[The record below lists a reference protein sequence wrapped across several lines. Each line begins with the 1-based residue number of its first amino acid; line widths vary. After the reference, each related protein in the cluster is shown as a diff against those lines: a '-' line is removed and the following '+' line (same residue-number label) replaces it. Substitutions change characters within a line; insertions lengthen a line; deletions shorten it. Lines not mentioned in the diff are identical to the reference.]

1 MLEFVMPRPRRT
13 QISVEDTP
21 YYHCCSRVVRRAYLC
36 GDDQFSGKNY
46 DHRRSWVESLLHE
59 LETVFAID
67 VAAFAVMF
75 NHLHVVLRIDIE
87 TANRWSDRQVLEQW
101 HKLFKGDELTQ
112 KFVNGELVE
121 AHDVLRLKH
130 AIATYRSRLCDISW
144 FMRCLNEPIAR
155 QANQEDNC
163 TGRFWEGRFKSQALL
178 DEAAVLVCM
187 AYVDLNPIRAKMA
200 VTPEQSDHTS
210 IQLRIRAAL
219 KGEQPKNL
227 LPFIGNERQLSSK
240 NSQPKGIAF
249 SLQDYLELVDDTGRI
264 ILNDKRGAI
273 SALNVSST
281 KLLTR
286 LNIPQDNWLK
296 LTTEFGKLF
305 HGPVG
310 TLQELTSYC
319 EHLEKR
325 RRHFA
330 SCCQH
335 LQAS

>member
-1 MLEFVMPRPRRT
+1 MEFVMPRPRRT
-13 QISVEDTP
+13 QISIEDTP

-36 GDDQFSGKNY
+36 GDDTFSGKNY
-46 DHRRSWVESLLHE
+46 DHRRDWVESLLIE
-59 LETVFAID
+59 LVDVFAID
-67 VAAFAVMF
+67 VAAFAVMS
-75 NHLHVVLRIDIE
+75 NHLHVVLCIDIE
-87 TANRWSDRQVLEQW
+87 TANRWSDREVLEQW

-112 KFVNGELVE
+112 KFVKGELIE
-121 AHDVLRLKH
+121 AHEVLRLKH
-130 AIATYRSRLCDISW
+130 AIALYRSRLCDISW

-178 DEAAVLVCM
+178 DEAAVLACM

-200 VTPEQSDHTS
+200 HTLEHSDHTS
-210 IQLRIRAAL
+210 IQLRIKAAL
-219 KGEQPKNL
+219 KGEQPRHL
-227 LPFIGNERQLSSK
+227 LPFIGHEQENQLT
-240 NSQPKGIAF
+240 GIAF
-249 SLQDYLELVDDTGRI
+249 SLQDYLELVDDTGRMI
-264 ILNDKRGAI
+264 RNDKRGAI
-273 SALNVSST
+273 SNNSA

-310 TLQELTSYC
+310 TLQELTHYC

-325 RRHFA
+325 RRHFS

-335 LQAS
+335 LHAN